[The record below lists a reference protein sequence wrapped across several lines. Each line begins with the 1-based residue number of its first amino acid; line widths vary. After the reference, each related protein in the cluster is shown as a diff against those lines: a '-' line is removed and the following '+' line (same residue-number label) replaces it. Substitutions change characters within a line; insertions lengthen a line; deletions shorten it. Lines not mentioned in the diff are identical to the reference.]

1 MALNLSTELRTNGIF
16 DQQDQEDKMTRHD
29 LKMALLFPAHLVTVL
44 GLFIAASSA
53 LAASENPSLLKAK
66 QEAEAKGYVFASSR
80 DEIVANAKKEGK
92 LRVLGSLDAAS
103 LKVLTAAFR
112 KKYPFID
119 ARAEEVNGTEVYTR
133 MIQEM
138 KAGLAKTWDVNY
150 VAFDF
155 YPEYLPYQ
163 KKFDILGM
171 AQQGVVQIPLKMI
184 DPVNRHIV
192 VVASD
197 LQVVEFNKKYLP
209 PDKIPDTWEGFLKE
223 DFKGR
228 KFMLDIRPKDI
239 AALVP
244 AWGLEKAVDFGRKLA
259 AQNPVW
265 VRGSTRARI
274 MLQSGEYN
282 LLFGPNFGSSVESA
296 EKNPDIG
303 YKIIEPV
310 PTRLNEA
317 QAVLNAATNPYAGLL
332 WLEFLC
338 SPDGQKIIDQY
349 EPYGASILMPG
360 SAQEKAA
367 RGLKLSII
375 DWNHVTKIEDYQKKI
390 VEAYGFP
397 RAQK

>member
-1 MALNLSTELRTNGIF
+1 M
-16 DQQDQEDKMTRHD
+16 MRHD
-29 LKMALLFPAHLVTVL
+29 FQMAFLFPTYLVTIL
-44 GLFIAASSA
+44 GFFMQASSA
-53 LAASENPSLLKAK
+53 FAASATPALLKAK
-66 QEAEAKGYVFASSR
+66 QEAEAKGYVFVASR

-103 LKVLTAAFR
+103 FKALSVAFR
-112 KKYPFID
+112 NKYPFID

-150 VAFDF
+150 LAFDF
-155 YPEYLPYQ
+155 YPEYLPHQ

-171 AQQGVVQIPLKMI
+171 AQHGVVQISPQMI

-197 LQVVEFNKKYLP
+197 FQVVEFNKKNLP
-209 PDKIPDTWEGFLKE
+209 PEKVPDTWEGFLRE

-244 AWGLEKAVDFGRKLA
+244 AWGLEKAVDFARKLA
-259 AQNPVW
+259 SQNPVW
-265 VRGSTRARI
+265 VRGSTRART

-282 LLFGPNFGSSVESA
+282 LLFGPNFAATLESS
-296 EKNPDIG
+296 EKNRDLT

-317 QAVLNAATNPYAGLL
+317 QAVLNAAANPYAGLL
-332 WLEFLC
+332 WLEFLS

-349 EPYGASILMPG
+349 EPYGASVLTPG
-360 SAQEKAA
+360 SVQEKAA

-375 DWNHVTKIEDYQKKI
+375 DWDHVTKIEEYQKKI

>member
-1 MALNLSTELRTNGIF
+1 
-16 DQQDQEDKMTRHD
+16 MTRRNF
-29 LKMALLFPAHLVTVL
+29 KVALLFLTYPVMILS
-44 GLFIAASSA
+44 LFILAPSAFAA
-53 LAASENPSLLKAK
+53 AANPGLLKAK
-66 QEAEAKGYVFASSR
+66 QDAEAKGYVFASSH

-103 LKVLTAAFR
+103 LKVLSAAFR

-119 ARAEEVNGTEVYTR
+119 PRAEEVNGTEVYTR

-138 KAGLAKTWDVNY
+138 KAGLANTWDVNY
-150 VAFDF
+150 LAFDF
-155 YPEYLPYQ
+155 YPEYLPHQ

-171 AQQGVVQIPLKMI
+171 AQHGVIQIPLPMI
-184 DPVNRHIV
+184 DPVNRHVI

-197 LQVVEFNKKYLP
+197 LQVVEYNKKNLP
-209 PDKIPDTWEGFLKE
+209 PEKVPNTWEGFLRE
-223 DFKGR
+223 EFKGR

-244 AWGLEKAVDFGRKLA
+244 AWGLERAVDFARKLV

-265 VRGSTRARI
+265 VRGSTRART

-282 LLFGPNFGSSVESA
+282 LLFGPNFAASLESS
-296 EKNPDIG
+296 EKNPDLT
-303 YKIIEPV
+303 YKVIEPV

-317 QAVLNAATNPYAGLL
+317 QAVLNAAANPYAGLL

-338 SPDGQKIIDQY
+338 SPEGQKIIDQY
-349 EPYGASILMPG
+349 EPYGASVLTPG
-360 SAQEKAA
+360 SVQERAA

-375 DWNHVTKIEDYQKKI
+375 DWNHVTKIEEYQKKI

-397 RAQK
+397 RVQK